1 MFIQT
6 EITPNPLT
14 LKFIPGRKLLDKG
27 TAEFKSSKDAESF
40 VLAKR
45 LFNEGYISNV
55 FVGEDFLS
63 ITKSQ
68 EVDWEV
74 IKPNVLSIITDFLTS
89 TEKISIEEKKKEN
102 KKIKYNKKEQEIV
115 KQIEELL
122 EQRIKPAVAQDGGDI
137 QFVKFVSGVV
147 FLEMRGA
154 CSGCPS
160 SVLTLKSGIENM
172 LKYYVPEIV
181 SVEAVNGWS
190 LTL

>member
-181 SVEAVNGWS
+181 SVEAVNG
-190 LTL
+190 

>member
-27 TAEFKSSKDAESF
+27 TVEFKSSKDAESF

-89 TEKISIEEKKKEN
+89 NEKISIKEKNKYKKVKYSKKE
-102 KKIKYNKKEQEIV
+102 EEII
-115 KQIEELL
+115 KQIEEILD
-122 EQRIKPAVAQDGGDI
+122 QRIKPAVAQDGGDI
-137 QFVKFVSGVV
+137 QFVKFEGGIV
-147 FLEMRGA
+147 FLQFA
-154 CSGCPS
+154 
-160 SVLTLKSGIENM
+160 
-172 LKYYVPEIV
+172 
-181 SVEAVNGWS
+181 
-190 LTL
+190 

>member
-27 TAEFKSSKDAESF
+27 TAEFKSTKEAESF

-89 TEKISIEEKKKEN
+89 NEKISIKEKKPG
-102 KKIKYNKKEQEIV
+102 KKIKYGEKEKEIV
-115 KQIEELL
+115 KQIEEILD
-122 EQRIKPAVAQDGGDI
+122 QRIKPAVAQDGGDI
-137 QFVKFVSGVV
+137 QFVKFESGRV

-172 LKYYVPEIV
+172 LKYYIPEIV
-181 SVEAVNGWS
+181 SVEAVNG
-190 LTL
+190 

>member
-27 TAEFKSSKDAESF
+27 TVEFKSSKDAESF

-89 TEKISIEEKKKEN
+89 NEKISIKEKNKYKKVKYSKKE
-102 KKIKYNKKEQEIV
+102 EEII
-115 KQIEELL
+115 KQIEEILD
-122 EQRIKPAVAQDGGDI
+122 QRIKPAVAQDGGDI
-137 QFVKFVSGVV
+137 QFVKFEGGIV

-172 LKYYVPEIV
+172 LKYYIPEIV
-181 SVEAVNGWS
+181 SVEAVNGWP

>member
-27 TAEFKSSKDAESF
+27 TVEFKSSKDAESF

-89 TEKISIEEKKKEN
+89 NEKISIKEKNKDKKVKYRKKE
-102 KKIKYNKKEQEIV
+102 EEII
-115 KQIEELL
+115 KQIEEILD
-122 EQRIKPAVAQDGGDI
+122 QRIKPAVAQDGGDI
-137 QFVKFVSGVV
+137 QFVKFEGGIV

-172 LKYYVPEIV
+172 LKYYIPEIV
-181 SVEAVNGWS
+181 SVEAVNG
-190 LTL
+190 